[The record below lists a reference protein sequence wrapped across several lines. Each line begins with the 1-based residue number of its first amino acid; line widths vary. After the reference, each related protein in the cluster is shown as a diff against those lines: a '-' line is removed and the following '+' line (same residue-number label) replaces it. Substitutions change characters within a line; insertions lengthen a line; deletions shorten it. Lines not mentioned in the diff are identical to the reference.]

1 MNLIELF
8 FYKLFEFYKNIF
20 FLYLYFY
27 FIYLNIFLLNLIL
40 YIYLDL
46 KEKKNV
52 YIINLNMHVY
62 YSFLGDN
69 HDINFFQ
76 KNIINFIFIKRT

>member
-8 FYKLFEFYKNIF
+8 LYKLFEFYKNIF
-20 FLYLYFY
+20 FLYFY
-27 FIYLNIFLLNLIL
+27 FIYLNNFLLNLIL
-40 YIYLDL
+40 YIYLGL
-46 KEKKNV
+46 KGKKNV

-69 HDINFFQ
+69 HDIN
-76 KNIINFIFIKRT
+76 KIIFYFCK

>member
-52 YIINLNMHVY
+52 YFFNQFYII
-62 YSFLGDN
+62 
-69 HDINFFQ
+69 
-76 KNIINFIFIKRT
+76 KIIIGYFKYFKY

>member
-52 YIINLNMHVY
+52 Y
-62 YSFLGDN
+62 
-69 HDINFFQ
+69 
-76 KNIINFIFIKRT
+76 KNY